1 MSTQRGQV
9 FQLSDKTG
17 MWDIPDMAKTNRIK
31 PIQTVRAGEIEPAP
45 KE

>member
-1 MSTQRGQV
+1 VSTQPGPV

-17 MWDIPDMAKTNRIK
+17 MWDIPEMAKANRIK

>member
-1 MSTQRGQV
+1 VPTQRSPE
-9 FQLSDKTG
+9 FQLSDKIG

-31 PIQTVRAGEIEPAP
+31 PIRTVRVGEIEPAP